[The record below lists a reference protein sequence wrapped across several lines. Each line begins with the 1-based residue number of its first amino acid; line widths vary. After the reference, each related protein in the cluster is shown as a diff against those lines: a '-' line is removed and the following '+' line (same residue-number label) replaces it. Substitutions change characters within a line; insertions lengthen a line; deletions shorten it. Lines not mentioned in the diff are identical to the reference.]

1 MKLAS
6 MAERR
11 QSYAKIVQARA
22 MKLASMAEC
31 RQFYAKI
38 VQSPRSTKDLAII
51 CLFGNAT
58 PGPAPPLTGPA
69 LPLTGLALTVTD
81 AENAVCLTL

>member
-1 MKLAS
+1 M
-6 MAERR
+6 
-11 QSYAKIVQARA
+11 QARA

-51 CLFGNAT
+51 CLFGNSA
-58 PGPAPPLTGPA
+58 PGPGALLTGP
-69 LPLTGLALTVTD
+69 ALTVTD
-81 AENAVCLTL
+81 AENAACLTL